1 MQVDVQTSVWETAK
15 VCGQNK
21 EQEMNVKG
29 ESQLDE
35 SDYGLLFQ
43 VCWFY
48 SGT

>member
-1 MQVDVQTSVWETAK
+1 MQVDVQTSVWETVK

-21 EQEMNVKG
+21 EQEMNVEG
-29 ESQLDE
+29 VSQLDE
-35 SDYGLLFQ
+35 SDHGLLFQ